1 MQVSHSL
8 LPNYS
13 TLTVRFIRWNISLL
27 FFLIEAANQPIAWQQ
42 LCILACRLGE
52 VDLCRRRNW
61 GRNGKFSTSTWI
73 WVWSWMVLMGFCSA
87 VPHSANSTMQWSD
100 PTAPTNPTP
109 VPRCRYGKHIHSHLR
124 MKSLCLSR
132 RQRLKVWF
140 LFYFGTNGSLEL
152 FGTTHNLWVYVV
164 VVVFMYN
171 NSEGFCWKL
180 RL

>member
-13 TLTVRFIRWNISLL
+13 TFTVRFIRWNISLL

-42 LCILACRLGE
+42 LCILACRLAE

-109 VPRCRYGKHIHSHLR
+109 SPGAVMENISTPTCGWKACVYHAGRDWRSDFCFTLEQTAPSSCLAQLTISEFMLLLLF
-124 MKSLCLSR
+124 LC
-132 RQRLKVWF
+132 
-140 LFYFGTNGSLEL
+140 
-152 FGTTHNLWVYVV
+152 TTTL
-164 VVVFMYN
+164 
-171 NSEGFCWKL
+171 
-180 RL
+180 